1 MIVLDENIHDARIL
15 DSVRRW
21 YRGRVVSVV
30 ELRPQTIIKDDA
42 IPSLLLQTR
51 SPTFVTIN
59 VDDFWRKISP
69 HRGYCIVTVA
79 LPQQMALQTPDLL
92 HRLLRLPPYRTRAS
106 RLGLVFR
113 LTPDGF
119 GHYSIG
125 NRSVIDQSW

>member
-15 DSVRRW
+15 DSVKRW
-21 YRGRVVSVV
+21 YRGQVISVV

-42 IPSLLLQTR
+42 IPRLLLHTR

-79 LPQQMALQTPDLL
+79 LPQQMALQTSDLL
-92 HRLLRLPPYRTRAS
+92 HKLLRLHPYRASAS
-106 RLGLVFR
+106 RLGFVFR

-119 GHYSIG
+119 GYYSIH
-125 NRSVIDQSW
+125 NRSVTEQNW